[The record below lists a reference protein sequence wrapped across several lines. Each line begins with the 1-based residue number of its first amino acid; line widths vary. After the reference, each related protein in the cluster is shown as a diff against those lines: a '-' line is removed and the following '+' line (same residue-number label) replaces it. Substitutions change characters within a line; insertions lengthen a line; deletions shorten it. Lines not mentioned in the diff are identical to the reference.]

1 MVNSSLDWRVRQR
14 SCESLNNVNVSECSG
29 QRTGWQW
36 TAGGVGFNL
45 NADMSIFK
53 YFSADAD
60 GKPSCDY
67 QTCPLSL
74 TARF

>member
-14 SCESLNNVNVSECSG
+14 ACESLNNVDASQCNGEM
-29 QRTGWQW
+29 TGWQW

-45 NADMSIFK
+45 NADMSILK
-53 YFSADAD
+53 YFSVDED

-67 QTCPLSL
+67 QTCPLSP
-74 TARF
+74 TAR